1 MKTNTLLIIFG
12 ILMFSACGTKP
23 NKSAAKLTQEIDTY
37 VSEIN
42 ANSNLKQEI
51 TEGAL
56 TDMEGFKDIGT
67 FKYTVYF
74 DAPSNTLHKIKN
86 VETTAQVVTEIY
98 YFKDGDVVLM
108 DVNSGGATTKFYV
121 HKNKVISGVT
131 SDAPNQKLLLEKANR
146 FQKAFLSEH

>member
-23 NKSAAKLTQEIDTY
+23 NQSVAKLTQEINSY
-37 VSEIN
+37 VSEVN
-42 ANSNLKQEI
+42 ANSTLKQDVI
-51 TEGAL
+51 EGAL
-56 TDMEGFKDIGT
+56 TDMDGFKDIGT

-86 VETTAQVVTEIY
+86 VETTTQVVTEVY

-131 SDAPNQKLLLEKANR
+131 SDAPNQKLLLEKADR
-146 FQKAFLSEH
+146 FQKAFQREH